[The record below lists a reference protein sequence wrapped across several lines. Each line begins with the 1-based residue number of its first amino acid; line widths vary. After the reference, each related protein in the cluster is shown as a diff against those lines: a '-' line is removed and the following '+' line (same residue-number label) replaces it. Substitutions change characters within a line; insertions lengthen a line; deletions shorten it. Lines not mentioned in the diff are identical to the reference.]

1 MAKNYII
8 YMPTVGEDL
17 AHWVLAG
24 DSGAVLSA
32 PASGSLA
39 EAARAVEG
47 RRAVVV
53 LPGDD
58 VLLAEATIPGGSQ
71 SRAQQA
77 APFVLEE
84 QVADDVESLHFA
96 LGSKSAPD
104 TYPVA
109 VIGRDVMDTLREQ
122 FDDAGLR
129 PAEVIPE
136 TLAIPKFD
144 GQPEGPVWTALVD
157 QDHTVVRMNGYKGFA
172 ADPDT
177 AELMLSGA
185 RQELAE
191 DQVGSMVMFRTDGGD
206 RPSLPDLEIETRP
219 CESRLELYAKGI
231 ASSPRINLL
240 QGDFSLRQQFDKTW
254 KPWRW
259 SLALLALLGA
269 VLGSSHLLEFR
280 ELNSELT
287 ELNQG
292 INTVFQRTFPGSKS
306 NRPKAVMTGRLRQL
320 GQGGAPSTGFINVF
334 DTISSALAT
343 IPNSQINSV
352 NFKSSG
358 RINLDLQVPNL
369 PAVDQL
375 KKEIEKSGN
384 LTMTVEGTNRVD
396 NAVRARL
403 RLQQQ

>member
-1 MAKNYII
+1 
-8 YMPTVGEDL
+8 
-17 AHWVLAG
+17 
-24 DSGAVLSA
+24 
-32 PASGSLA
+32 
-39 EAARAVEG
+39 
-47 RRAVVV
+47 
-53 LPGDD
+53 
-58 VLLAEATIPGGSQ
+58 
-71 SRAQQA
+71 
-77 APFVLEE
+77 
-84 QVADDVESLHFA
+84 
-96 LGSKSAPD
+96 
-104 TYPVA
+104 
-109 VIGRDVMDTLREQ
+109 
-122 FDDAGLR
+122 
-129 PAEVIPE
+129 
-136 TLAIPKFD
+136 
-144 GQPEGPVWTALVD
+144 
-157 QDHTVVRMNGYKGFA
+157 
-172 ADPDT
+172 
-177 AELMLSGA
+177 
-185 RQELAE
+185 
-191 DQVGSMVMFRTDGGD
+191 
-206 RPSLPDLEIETRP
+206 
-219 CESRLELYAKGI
+219 SRLELYAKGI

-292 INTVFQRTFPGSKS
+292 IDTVFKRTFPSSKS

-375 KKEIEKSGN
+375 KREIEKSGN